1 MGGDSRHT
9 APRRGRGPY
18 AKARVRARSGRRTK
32 GSLLRKV
39 RESTESTAKG
49 WGTLTFAKGKAIRT
63 SAQRPLLRE
72 TLDATEASVV
82 GFP

>member
-39 RESTESTAKG
+39 RESTAKG